1 MKVPSACQDS
11 PLVVVVKNPDGRALS
26 AFDFSTLAVE
36 AQLGSALASALRALY
51 GHTSL
56 ETQRQSWRCIRK
68 FIACNE
74 ALQFIA
80 GSHVPTDALVFFKEW
95 LTTTGLSGATMQSQF
110 NVMLAVLTWCSRN
123 YPEVVSKKL
132 RTPAGLFVREVPKS
146 RPHLEEQ
153 AIKSILNACYTD
165 IEEVE
170 RKLEMG
176 ARLLSGHC
184 VDDSERDLRRLL
196 QELLIL
202 GSGTIPTQPVVGRS
216 KNSLARRVVDAG
228 GLRHLNSI
236 VMLSPVDMFP
246 FYLAILIQTSGNPM
260 AIRDLTRDCVRPHAF
275 RQDLLWI
282 CWEKPRSGREQRVD
296 FPAGREWSAPS
307 VIAKLAAL
315 NKNLVEHA
323 EPSRQNHLF
332 LAYSHHTARV
342 PCFQMFHHLLAA
354 FTDKHQ
360 LKADFDFK
368 DLRRAGAKAHQVKGG
383 SVFHAQKRL
392 NHRSIK
398 TTARYIDQSVEA
410 ERHDRMIL
418 RFQGELVKKALSAD
432 QSTRIESVAEKSQ
445 LRTVD
450 TVFGF
455 TCKDPLGGTAEG
467 SRKGEL
473 CEQFQRCAT
482 CPGALIVL
490 DDVRVVAKLLCTH
503 KELLTAKINSE
514 VEGWWPRF
522 EVYYLPTLRI
532 LETELLP
539 AISADIL
546 LQANAMNLRTSVPRL
561 E

>member
-1 MKVPSACQDS
+1 MPSASQDS

-26 AFDFSTLAVE
+26 AFDFSKLAVGPE
-36 AQLGSALASALRALY
+36 LGSALASALRALY

-56 ETQRQSWRCIRK
+56 ESQRQSWRCIRK

-74 ALQFIA
+74 VLRFIV
-80 GSHVPTDALVFFKEW
+80 GSHVPIDALVLFKEW
-95 LTTTGLSGATMQSQF
+95 LTTTGISGTTMQSQF
-110 NVMLAVLTWCSRN
+110 NVVLAVLTWCSRN
-123 YPEVVSKKL
+123 YPEVVSKNL
-132 RTPAGLFVREVPKS
+132 RTPAGLFVREVPKA
-146 RPHLEEQ
+146 RPHIEEQ
-153 AIKSILNACYTD
+153 AIKSILDACYSD
-165 IEEVE
+165 IAAVE
-170 RKLEMG
+170 RKLEISG
-176 ARLLSGHC
+176 RLLSGQC
-184 VDDSERDLRRLL
+184 ADESERDLGCLL

-202 GSGTIPTQPVVGRS
+202 GSGTIPNQSIVNRS
-216 KNSLARRVVDAG
+216 KNSLSRRVMDAG
-228 GLRHLNSI
+228 GLRQLNAM

-260 AIRDLTRDCVRPHAF
+260 AIRNLTRDCVRPHAF
-275 RQDLLWI
+275 RKDLLLV
-282 CWEKPRSGREQRVD
+282 CWDKPRSGREQRVD

-307 VIAKLAAL
+307 LIAKLAAL
-315 NKNLVEHA
+315 NNNLVKRA
-323 EPSRQNHLF
+323 ESSCQNKLF

-342 PCFQMFHHLLAA
+342 PCFQMFHLLLAS
-354 FTDKHQ
+354 FTSNHQ
-360 LKADFDFK
+360 LKVDFNFK

-383 SVFHAQKRL
+383 SVFYAQKRL
-392 NHRSIK
+392 NHRSVK

-410 ERHDRMIL
+410 ERHDRIIL
-418 RFQGELVKKALSAD
+418 RFQGELLKKALLSNQGEHIKSDAE
-432 QSTRIESVAEKSQ
+432 QSRLQT
-445 LRTVD
+445 TD

-490 DDVRVVAKLLCTH
+490 DDVHVVAKLLCTH
-503 KELLTAKINSE
+503 KELLAAKIKSE

-522 EVYYLPTLRI
+522 EIYYLPTLHI

-539 AISADIL
+539 AISAEIF
-546 LQANAMNLRTSVPRL
+546 LQAKALNLRASVPRL